1 MPRRARRPN
10 NAAAESNSS
19 RPPPNEHAISARI
32 QATFKKIIV
41 ALQDQRDLRCDLAS
55 TRARALVLD
64 SEFVVLHTEFD
75 RSVAA
80 RDKLDA
86 LSRELMRRN
95 KLIDDEA
102 EKHILD
108 EQKMTEDIVRR
119 FNAAMTDINRKL
131 HSQCR
136 SREQRDRYVSVLRNK
151 LRDLRERYDMREQH
165 FKQQMHR
172 KQLEQQLAIAKHR
185 ELVQK
190 HSEIINQLTELQSES
205 QALEAHQ
212 QQQQALLDQCQA
224 TVQESQLYLQSN
236 ELLHHSQAAH
246 IEHMHVEAKQLQSSN
261 ATARNAN
268 NSTNVHIKAMESE
281 CKRLEASITQ
291 TRDVERKERTKIEA
305 LEKLCKQVTKER
317 SELQSE
323 FLVMHDAWANLKE
336 EIEVLKDKIGE
347 DTKGSRIFE
356 TLQSMMS
363 REQDVAGRITFRNH
377 KDIDDTSNDELSL
390 LHLVSGSKLDEQMPL
405 TAPVSKPETSNGI
418 RPPG

>member
-10 NAAAESNSS
+10 AGEANSS
-19 RPPPNEHAISARI
+19 RAPANEHAISARI

-95 KLIDDEA
+95 KLIDEEA
-102 EKHILD
+102 EQRILD
-108 EQKMTEDIVRR
+108 EKKMTEDIVQR
-119 FNAAMTDINRKL
+119 FNNAMTDINRKL
-131 HSQCR
+131 NSQSR
-136 SREQRDRYVSVLRNK
+136 SREQRDRYISILRNK

-165 FKQQMHR
+165 FKQQIHR
-172 KQLEQQLAIAKHR
+172 KHLEQQLAVAKHR
-185 ELVQK
+185 ELVEK
-190 HSEIINQLTELQSES
+190 HSKVRKQLCALQADL
-205 QALEAHQ
+205 QALETQ
-212 QQQQALLDQCQA
+212 QQQQQTLVDEYRC
-224 TVQESQLYLQSN
+224 TIQESERYLQST
-236 ELLHHSQAAH
+236 EQLFHSQKTE
-246 IEHMHVEAKQLQSSN
+246 IEDMQAEAKQLQSTN
-261 ATARNAN
+261 ATARNTN

-291 TRDVERKERTKIEA
+291 KREVERKERTKIEA

-317 SELQSE
+317 TELHSEI
-323 FLVMHDAWANLKE
+323 LVMQDAWSNLKE
-336 EIEVLKDKIGE
+336 EIEALKDQVGE
-347 DTKGSRIFE
+347 SSRIFE
-356 TLQSMMS
+356 ALQSIMN
-363 REQDVAGRITFRNH
+363 REPDVAGRAIIRIQ
-377 KDIDDTSNDELSL
+377 KAIDDASSDELSRVR
-390 LHLVSGSKLDEQMPL
+390 LVSGSKLDEQLPL
-405 TAPVSKPETSNGI
+405 TATTSKPGPSNGI